1 MNYRIHKKL
10 NEITKSLIQYHL
22 HLNKSCNH
30 ITKVNF
36 CLLFSIFSE
45 SLLISFYVHSLQIW
59 SIIFHTCV
67 MSFRSGNH
75 LLVVLQ
81 LSTPVLLPQQLQLLG
96 DVKWG
101 NSVTKRQTNKQKG
114 KKRTNKQT
122 SRVANWTICPNICY
136 CLRRTV
142 TYQNMD
148 LWWLFFRHQLKIL
161 RNIDSHM
168 SHVETSNKVLTS
180 SKHLNYWCWSFFL
193 WLLLRRTVLIIDW
206 PLEKSIDYW
215 RSGEIQLCHYH
226 RALLRC
232 RSCRVRSQLERTG
245 FYWKLWGRW
254 IALFFF

>member
-148 LWWLFFRHQLKIL
+148 LWWLFLGTSWKFWGIL
-161 RNIDSHM
+161 TLTWAMWKHLTRCSHHRNIWTFDADPSF
-168 SHVETSNKVLTS
+168 SN
-180 SKHLNYWCWSFFL
+180 FFSGEKN
-193 WLLLRRTVLIIDW
+193 WLLID
-206 PLEKSIDYW
+206 PW
-215 RSGEIQLCHYH
+215 RK
-226 RALLRC
+226 
-232 RSCRVRSQLERTG
+232 V
-245 FYWKLWGRW
+245 
-254 IALFFF
+254 